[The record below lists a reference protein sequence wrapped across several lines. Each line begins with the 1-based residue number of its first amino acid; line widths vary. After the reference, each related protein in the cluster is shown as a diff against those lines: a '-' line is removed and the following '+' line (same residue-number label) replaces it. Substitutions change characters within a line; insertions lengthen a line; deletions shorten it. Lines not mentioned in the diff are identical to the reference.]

1 MLLQGATPRRDRLN
15 DRSGGDDARSRSELT
30 YSAVDASGLSGCPF
44 ALRGG

>member
-1 MLLQGATPRRDRLN
+1 MLPQVATPWRDRIN
-15 DRSGGDDARSRSELT
+15 DRSAGDDARSGSELT